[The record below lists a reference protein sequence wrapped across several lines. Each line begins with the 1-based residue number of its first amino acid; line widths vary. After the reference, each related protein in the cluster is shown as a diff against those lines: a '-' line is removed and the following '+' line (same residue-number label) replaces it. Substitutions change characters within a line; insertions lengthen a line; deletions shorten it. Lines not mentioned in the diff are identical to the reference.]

1 MIIYKILFL
10 LLVLVVANIAYKGK
24 TFDNTSWGRVIILSL
39 WFIICSLILLVPNS
53 RNILI
58 SINYL
63 TISIFSLVTLCW
75 FFAPKLIRKY
85 GEFPT
90 FYFKNKK
97 NNTRFIAKF
106 ELPSMTIKYFEVLFQ
121 QSTFLYL
128 LFVLLNNFPK
138 NNLILV
144 FTLIIVLIHLGNL
157 FFMDYK
163 WALFYTLLSIP
174 MAIIFGNLILQG
186 LILLTTSIH
195 LIFYLIFNARYWFVK
210 KYY

>member
-39 WFIICSLILLVPNS
+39 WFIICSLILLISNS

-63 TISIFSLVTLCW
+63 TAGIFSLVTLCW

-90 FYFKNKK
+90 FYFKGKK
-97 NNTRFIAKF
+97 NNTRFMARF

-128 LFVLLNNFPK
+128 LFVFLNNFPK

-186 LILLTTSIH
+186 LILLTSSIH

-210 KYY
+210 KYS